1 MLTLS
6 HSVTLEEL
14 IDGCQREKRDCQRLL
29 YERYY
34 SLMLSV
40 CMRYVPHEEM
50 AREVLNM
57 GFMKV
62 FTGIRRRSYES
73 GNFGGWVYRIMVHT
87 ATDYLKSEIRHR
99 HVEIDKTVY
108 VVDDNEDALDRISA
122 EELIEMV
129 QQLSPAY
136 RAVFNLYVMEEY
148 THPEIAEALGISEGS
163 SKSNLSKA
171 RMRLQE
177 MIKEREQVN
186 RRSYAK

>member
-1 MLTLS
+1 
-6 HSVTLEEL
+6 
-14 IDGCQREKRDCQRLL
+14 
-29 YERYY
+29 
-34 SLMLSV
+34 
-40 CMRYVPHEEM
+40 MRYVPHEEM

-57 GFMKV
+57 GFLKV
-62 FTGIRRRSYES
+62 FKGICKGGYEP
-73 GNFGGWVYRIMVHT
+73 GNFGGWMYRIMVHT
-87 ATDYLKSEIRHR
+87 ATDYLKSEMRHR

-108 VVDDNEDALDRISA
+108 VADDSEDALDRISA

-136 RAVFNLYVMEEY
+136 RAVFNLFVLEEY
-148 THPEIAEALGISEGS
+148 THVQIAEALNISEGS
-163 SKSNLSKA
+163 SKSNLAKA